1 MQTFWA
7 IASLILRVVLLGI
20 AVPLLL
26 SDFPNFSA
34 PRHPGQEWLFLTG
47 CDALAVVAPLVRFR
61 KFAFLA
67 GVAALG
73 VHYYYHPHS
82 IPTWDLAYMG
92 IAIILALLP
101 ASGRKA
107 ETVRRK
113 PIRWH

>member
-26 SDFPNFSA
+26 GDFPNYSA

-73 VHYYYHPHS
+73 VHHYYHPPS

-92 IAIILALLP
+92 FAIILALLP
-101 ASGRKA
+101 ASGRKTD
-107 ETVRRK
+107 TVRRQ
-113 PIRWH
+113 PIR